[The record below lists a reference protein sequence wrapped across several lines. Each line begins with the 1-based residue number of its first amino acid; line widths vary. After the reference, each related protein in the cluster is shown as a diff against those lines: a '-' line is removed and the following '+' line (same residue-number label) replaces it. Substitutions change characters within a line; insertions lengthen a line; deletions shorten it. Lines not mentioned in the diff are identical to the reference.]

1 MLWSRAIE
9 LFVRK
14 FKLNNDAEVVPFA
27 AEFAQNQA
35 VGNRLDHEE
44 PARYRLHYFAALLL
58 AILNGLGSAAP
69 APRATGRGPPVL
81 PNCPEYGQ
89 SQPCL

>member
-58 AILNGLGSAAP
+58 AILDGLGFA
-69 APRATGRGPPVL
+69 VL
-81 PNCPEYGQ
+81 QELQVEAHRCFRIAKYAQ
-89 SQPCL
+89 SQSCL